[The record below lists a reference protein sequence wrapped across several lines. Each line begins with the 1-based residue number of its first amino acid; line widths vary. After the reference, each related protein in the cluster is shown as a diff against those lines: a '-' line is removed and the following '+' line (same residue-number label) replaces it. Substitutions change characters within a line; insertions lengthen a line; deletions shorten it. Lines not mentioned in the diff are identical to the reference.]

1 MNLHDSGL
9 SLVWSLLGFGLYLPV
24 LVWALKTAPWHKIS
38 DKPSQHVFLGAT
50 VIVFLTWNSVA
61 SIGPG
66 LGFHLLLAALVT
78 LMFGA
83 QFALMSL
90 SIALLGISILGSA
103 GWMAFGLNALI
114 MAVIPVLVVWRIAVW
129 SYQALERNFFVFI
142 LLNGFLAASISV
154 IAASAVAALVMAQSG
169 LYTLEVLERSFIPYI
184 PLIAIPEGFVNGVL
198 ILALVIMKPQWVSC
212 FTDEQYLKG
221 K

>member
-90 SIALLGISILGSA
+90 SIALLGISILGNA

-114 MAVIPVLVVWRIAVW
+114 MAVIPVLIVWRIAVW

-169 LYTLEVLERSFIPYI
+169 LYSLEVLERSFIPYI

-198 ILALVIMKPQWVSC
+198 LLALVIMKPQWVSC

>member
-1 MNLHDSGL
+1 MNLHDNGL
-9 SLVWSLLGFGLYLPV
+9 TWPWILFGFAFYLPV
-24 LVWALKTAPWHKIS
+24 IIWALKTAPWYKIK
-38 DKPSQHVFLGAT
+38 DKASQHVFLGT
-50 VIVFLTWNSVA
+50 SVIVFLTWNSVA

-66 LGFHLLLAALVT
+66 LSFHLLLAALVT

-90 SIALLGISILGSA
+90 SLALVGVTVMGNA
-103 GWMAFGLNALI
+103 GWMAFGLNALV
-114 MAVIPVLVVWRIAVW
+114 MDVIPVLIVWGIAVW
-129 SYQALERNFFVFI
+129 SYRALDRNFFVFI
-142 LLNGFLAASISV
+142 LLNGFLASSLSV
-154 IAASAVAALVMAQSG
+154 IAASAVAAIIMSQSG
-169 LYTLEVLERSFIPYI
+169 LYEIEVLERSFIPYI

-198 ILALVIMKPQWVSC
+198 VLALVIMKPQWVSC

>member
-9 SLVWSLLGFGLYLPV
+9 TLGWVLFGFMVYAPV
-24 LVWALKTAPWHKIS
+24 LLWALKTAPWHKVA
-38 DKPSQHVFLGAT
+38 DKASQHVFLGAT

-66 LGFHLLLAALVT
+66 LSFHLLLAGLVT

-83 QFALMSL
+83 QFALISL
-90 SIALLGISILGSA
+90 TVALAGVTLMGST
-103 GWMAFGLNALI
+103 GWTAFGLNAFI
-114 MAVIPVLVVWRIAVW
+114 MAVIPVLIVWWIAIG
-129 SYQALERNFFVFI
+129 SYRYLDRNFFVFI
-142 LLNGFLAASISV
+142 LLNGFLASSLSV
-154 IAASAVAALVMAQSG
+154 VAASAVAAFIMFQSG
-169 LYTLEVLERSFIPYI
+169 LYAPEVLERSFIPYI

-198 ILALVIMKPQWVSC
+198 ILALVVMKPEWVSC